1 MVYRGC
7 FGLLGFGLLGLVWST
22 GALVTCQSLVS
33 NACATVL
40 EDEVD
45 DTYTHRY
52 IQTDKQT
59 DKQSDTHRHT
69 EKNLNIEAHMHT
81 NKYAHRHAKH
91 LTYVH
96 YKGGYILKQLEP
108 KLTHHLQ
115 LQRASKGVV
124 FVRAP

>member
-1 MVYRGC
+1 MHYKCPFTILVYVGR

-22 GALVTCQSLVS
+22 GASVTCQSLVS

-69 EKNLNIEAHMHT
+69 DKHLNIEAHMHT
-81 NKYAHRHAKH
+81 NKYAHTHTHTHTHTTHTHTHARCCR
-91 LTYVH
+91 
-96 YKGGYILKQLEP
+96 
-108 KLTHHLQ
+108 KLRRITP
-115 LQRASKGVV
+115 A
-124 FVRAP
+124 